1 VALLAA
7 SMACPPTRE
16 LGASAPQ
23 MGPPAMK
30 ALWPRR
36 LGLLRLI

>member
-1 VALLAA
+1 
-7 SMACPPTRE
+7 MACPPARE
-16 LGASAPQ
+16 LGAGIPQ

-36 LGLLRLI
+36 PGLLRLM